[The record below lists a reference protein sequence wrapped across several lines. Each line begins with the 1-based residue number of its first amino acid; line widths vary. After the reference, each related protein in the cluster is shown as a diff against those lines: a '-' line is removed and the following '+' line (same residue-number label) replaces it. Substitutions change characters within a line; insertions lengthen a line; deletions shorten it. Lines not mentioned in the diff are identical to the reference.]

1 MDNRSPKGLA
11 KLIRAVRRH
20 FWSWFIYIVST
31 SLIAIVVCSLIFD
44 KNIELNT
51 INNWVGVVLGLVAL
65 VATVFSLGLSFYNY
79 DKQNELDKQ
88 NRELMQQVLNETK
101 KTNDQLAKYSNSPSS
116 VIQTESQKKE
126 TSHQDNLEDISNI
139 LNSLMKS
146 RGDDDD

>member
-11 KLIRAVRRH
+11 KLIRTVRRH
-20 FWSWFIYIVST
+20 FWGWFIYIVST

-88 NRELMQQVLNETK
+88 NRELMQQVLSETK